1 MVEYLLSAAYIVG
14 VVFTAYFVYK
24 KLKSSNKDG
33 DPEGLDFLTSCGT
46 GVFWPIFVP
55 LYVLFLILSS

>member
-1 MVEYLLSAAYIVG
+1 MVEYLLGVVCIVG

-33 DPEGLDFLTSCGT
+33 DPEGLDLLTS
-46 GVFWPIFVP
+46 WHWS
-55 LYVLFLILSS
+55 ILEYICSFICSFFDIA

>member
-1 MVEYLLSAAYIVG
+1 MIEYLLSAAYIVG

-24 KLKSSNKDG
+24 KLNNKNKDG

-55 LYVLFLILSS
+55 LYVLFFILSS